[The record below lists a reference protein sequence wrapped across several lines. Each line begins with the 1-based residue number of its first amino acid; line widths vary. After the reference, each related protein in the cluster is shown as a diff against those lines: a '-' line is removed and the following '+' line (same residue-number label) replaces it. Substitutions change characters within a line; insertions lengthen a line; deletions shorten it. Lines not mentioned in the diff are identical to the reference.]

1 MKKEQHEFLEH
12 LAKFDRPV
20 TRSEMHKGAT
30 REEDKVRM
38 ACKRAGLVEYVG
50 GVLNPGGG
58 RFSFGWRIT
67 AAGRAAL
74 AAREADPSYRHPRQR
89 GRTDGALRNRD
100 APERADPPR
109 GAPVSPAPIPG
120 RYEPEGTDINA
131 VAKTIEHEPQTTALA
146 AITPMEMLDRAI
158 TSGASVETLEKLM
171 SLQERWEKN
180 QARKAFDDA
189 MAEAKAEIPV
199 ISKNRTV
206 DFTSSK
212 GRTHYRHEDLAEV
225 ARTVNPILSKHG
237 LSYRFKTQSAPNE
250 PIVVTCIV
258 SHRLGY
264 FEENTLTA
272 GRDDSGNKNHI
283 QQIGSTLT
291 YLQRMTLK
299 AALGLAAAEDDD
311 GKKSEDTSGP
321 ISDEQVKTVRAL
333 IEATETDIAKF
344 CEYLKVEAVP
354 DIPSREYQRAI
365 AMLEKKRDRK

>member
-1 MKKEQHEFLEH
+1 M
-12 LAKFDRPV
+12 
-20 TRSEMHKGAT
+20 
-30 REEDKVRM
+30 
-38 ACKRAGLVEYVG
+38 
-50 GVLNPGGG
+50 
-58 RFSFGWRIT
+58 
-67 AAGRAAL
+67 
-74 AAREADPSYRHPRQR
+74 
-89 GRTDGALRNRD
+89 
-100 APERADPPR
+100 
-109 GAPVSPAPIPG
+109 
-120 RYEPEGTDINA
+120 NA
-131 VAKTIEHEPQTTALA
+131 IAKTIEHEPQTTALA

-189 MAEAKAEIPV
+189 MAAAKAEIPV

-272 GRDDSGNKNHI
+272 GHDDSGNKNHI

-311 GKKSEDTSGP
+311 GQKSEEVGGP
-321 ISDEQVKTVRAL
+321 IGHDQVSKVLAL
-333 IEATETDIAKF
+333 IEETDTDIAKF
-344 CEYLKVEAVP
+344 CQYLGVEAVP
-354 DIPSREYQRAI
+354 EITTAQLPRAL
-365 AMLEKKRDRK
+365 AMLEKKQKARANG